1 MFNDKLQPIYDGKV
15 LVNQTAMDNPVVQSV
30 LKEMSLRNF
39 EPQRINNYGGMVHF
53 RQALIMNKQPMYIK
67 GDIML
72 IAKYNRFDES
82 VEIGDLNNPSD
93 GWVTYDPTQGA
104 SSEELT
110 EICNTLYDRCLLAEL
125 GIKGFTPAGEQHLIK
140 S

>member
-1 MFNDKLQPIYDGKV
+1 MFNSM
-15 LVNQTAMDNPVVQSV
+15 T
-30 LKEMSLRNF
+30 
-39 EPQRINNYGGMVHF
+39 
-53 RQALIMNKQPMYIK
+53 QPMYIK
-67 GDIML
+67 GDYQL

-104 SSEELT
+104 SSDELT
-110 EICNTLYDRCLLAEL
+110 EICNSLYDRCLLAEL
-125 GIKGFTPAGEQHLIK
+125 GIEGFTPADQQHLIK

>member
-1 MFNDKLQPIYDGKV
+1 
-15 LVNQTAMDNPVVQSV
+15 
-30 LKEMSLRNF
+30 
-39 EPQRINNYGGMVHF
+39 MVHF
-53 RQALIMNKQPMYIK
+53 RQTLIMFNSMTQPMYIK
-67 GDIML
+67 GDYQL

-104 SSEELT
+104 SSDELT
-110 EICNTLYDRCLLAEL
+110 EICNSLYDRCLLAEL
-125 GIKGFTPAGEQHLIK
+125 GIDGFKPASEQHLIK

>member
-1 MFNDKLQPIYDGKV
+1 
-15 LVNQTAMDNPVVQSV
+15 
-30 LKEMSLRNF
+30 
-39 EPQRINNYGGMVHF
+39 MVHL

-67 GDIML
+67 GEIAL

-82 VEIGDLNNPSD
+82 VEIGDLNNASD

-104 SSEELT
+104 SSDELT

-125 GIKGFTPAGEQHLIK
+125 GVEGFTPANMQYLVKQPLTKI
-140 S
+140 

>member
-1 MFNDKLQPIYDGKV
+1 
-15 LVNQTAMDNPVVQSV
+15 
-30 LKEMSLRNF
+30 
-39 EPQRINNYGGMVHF
+39 
-53 RQALIMNKQPMYIK
+53 
-67 GDIML
+67 ML
-72 IAKYNRFDES
+72 IAKYNKFDQS

-125 GIKGFTPAGEQHLIK
+125 GIKGFTPAGCLLYT
-140 S
+140 SPSPRDPNRSRMPSSA

>member
-1 MFNDKLQPIYDGKV
+1 
-15 LVNQTAMDNPVVQSV
+15 
-30 LKEMSLRNF
+30 
-39 EPQRINNYGGMVHF
+39 
-53 RQALIMNKQPMYIK
+53 MNKQPMYIK
-67 GDIML
+67 VDSAL
-72 IAKYNRFDES
+72 IAKYNRVEES
-82 VEIGDLNNPSD
+82 VEIGDLNNASD

-125 GIKGFTPAGEQHLIK
+125 GIKGFTPAGEQQLIK

>member
-1 MFNDKLQPIYDGKV
+1 MVHLRQTLIMFNSM
-15 LVNQTAMDNPVVQSV
+15 T
-30 LKEMSLRNF
+30 
-39 EPQRINNYGGMVHF
+39 
-53 RQALIMNKQPMYIK
+53 QPMYIK
-67 GDIML
+67 GDYQL

-104 SSEELT
+104 SSDELT
-110 EICNTLYDRCLLAEL
+110 EICNSLYDRCLLAEL
-125 GIKGFTPAGEQHLIK
+125 GIEGFTPADQQHLIK

>member
-1 MFNDKLQPIYDGKV
+1 
-15 LVNQTAMDNPVVQSV
+15 
-30 LKEMSLRNF
+30 
-39 EPQRINNYGGMVHF
+39 
-53 RQALIMNKQPMYIK
+53 
-67 GDIML
+67 ML

-104 SSEELT
+104 SSDELT
-110 EICNTLYDRCLLAEL
+110 EICNSLYDRCLLAEL
-125 GIKGFTPAGEQHLIK
+125 GVDGFKPADQQQLIK